1 MERRRVVITG
11 MGLVCPVGSS
21 VKEGWQNARDGVTG
35 IGNIERFDT
44 SGLEIHFGG
53 EVKNFDPKALFGHR
67 ETRRM
72 DRVTQFAMAA
82 AREAITDS
90 GLNMQNEDSYE
101 VGCLIGAGICGA
113 QGENDPMAVRPIK
126 KHGPPTPLPASPVP
140 APHPPLP
147 R

>member
-11 MGLVCPVGSS
+11 LGLVCPVGSS
-21 VKEGWQNARDGVTG
+21 VKEGWHNAREGVTG
-35 IGNIERFDT
+35 IAPIERFDT
-44 SGLEIHFGG
+44 TGLEIHFGG

-90 GLNMQNEDSYE
+90 VLNMQNEDSYE
-101 VGCLIGAGICGA
+101 AGCLIGARTA
-113 QGENDPMAVRPIK
+113 PLDNPSS
-126 KHGPPTPLPASPVP
+126 PTTRRITTTA
-140 APHPPLP
+140 LP
-147 R
+147 RTLPHLP

>member
-101 VGCLIGAGICGA
+101 VGCLIGAGIGGDGERLPHNDAGRSTRPRPRAPPRGA
-113 QGENDPMAVRPIK
+113 
-126 KHGPPTPLPASPVP
+126 HSTP
-140 APHPPLP
+140 H
-147 R
+147 RT

>member
-101 VGCLIGAGICGA
+101 VGCLIGAGIGGSA
-113 QGENDPMAVRPIK
+113 RAFSPRPA
-126 KHGPPTPLPASPVP
+126 GTRTSA
-140 APHPPLP
+140 
-147 R
+147 